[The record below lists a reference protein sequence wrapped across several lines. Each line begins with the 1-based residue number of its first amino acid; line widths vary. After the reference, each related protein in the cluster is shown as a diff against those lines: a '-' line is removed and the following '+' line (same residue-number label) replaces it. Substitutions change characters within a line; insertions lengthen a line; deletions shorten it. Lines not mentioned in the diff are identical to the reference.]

1 MYAYFLGQ
9 LIDVAPGYV
18 VIEVSGIGYKV
29 LTANP
34 YRYQVGQTDVKRYIH
49 QAVSDNVMSLFG

>member
-1 MYAYFLGQ
+1 MYEYFLGQ
-9 LIDVAPGYV
+9 VTDVTPGYV

-34 YRYQVGQTDVKRYIH
+34 YRYQVGPTAVKMYIH
-49 QAVSDNVMSLFG
+49 QAVSIKKAK